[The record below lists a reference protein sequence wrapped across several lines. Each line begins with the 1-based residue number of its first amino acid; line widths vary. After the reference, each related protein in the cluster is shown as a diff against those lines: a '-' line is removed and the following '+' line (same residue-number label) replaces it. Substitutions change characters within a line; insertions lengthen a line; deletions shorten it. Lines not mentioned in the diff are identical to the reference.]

1 MVKNYHCGDLLSPAL
16 ESMLSKKLTKLEKYG
31 VDPTV
36 DIYMSMEGKQ
46 FGMKMSL
53 KAKNYELM
61 AKSVSNDMY
70 KNIDE
75 CVNKLANGLKE
86 KKVDRT
92 GKKPLEFEDDVK

>member
-16 ESMLSKKLTKLEKYG
+16 EQMLSKKLAKLEKYG
-31 VDPTV
+31 VNPTV

-46 FGMKMSL
+46 YCLKMSL
-53 KAKNYELM
+53 KAKSYELM
-61 AKSVSNDMY
+61 AKAVSNDMY

-75 CVNKLANGLKE
+75 CVNKLASGLVQ

-92 GKKPLEFEDDVK
+92 GKQAPEFIEE